1 MLKLLG
7 SCLLLF
13 AGSVFAQTPD
23 TATIQGQVTDPSRA
37 AVGGVQVAARNQQT
51 GLERTAV
58 TDATG
63 NYSLAGLPVAG
74 TYQITAT
81 RQGFADGQVKDVS
94 LAPGQTQ
101 VTVTG
106 TVGEVRTDAPQI
118 GTRLGELQIEDT
130 PLLSRRIS
138 NLPMLNAANRPAISQ
153 GDVFMNQTLFTTNGA
168 GRRQALFVTDG
179 AANTDSWGR
188 QTLFSTVPVLAVE
201 EMNVLANAFSAEFGA
216 TAGGVINIVT
226 RSGGSN
232 FHGDAL
238 GMWRPAHPSPG
249 LSGFTAANATSG
261 NQLTSDSMGQAA
273 ASLGGPFSSRTHF
286 FAAGEYSRQG
296 KGAPVTPPVA
306 PRLHIAR

>member
-7 SCLLLF
+7 LLF
-13 AGSVFAQTPD
+13 ASVAFAQTPD

-37 AVGGVQVAARNQQT
+37 AVGGVQVAARNQQS
-51 GLERTAV
+51 GLERTTL
-58 TDATG
+58 TDAAG
-63 NYSLAGLPVAG
+63 SYSLAGLPVAG
-74 TYQITAT
+74 QYEVTAT
-81 RQGFADGQVKDVS
+81 RQGFADAQIKDIT
-94 LAPGQTQ
+94 LAGGATAAINLQLNVAGGQTQ

-118 GTRLGELQIEDT
+118 GTRLGERQIEDT
-130 PLLSRRIS
+130 PLLGRRIS

-188 QTLFSTVPVLAVE
+188 QTLFSTLPVLAVE

-226 RSGGSN
+226 RSGGSK

-238 GMWRPAHPSPG
+238 GMWRGAGTAPPA
-249 LSGFTAANATSG
+249 SGFPPAA
-261 NQLTSDSMGQAA
+261 
-273 ASLGGPFSSRTHF
+273 P
-286 FAAGEYSRQG
+286 
-296 KGAPVTPPVA
+296 
-306 PRLHIAR
+306 